1 MSRGEKNPLV
11 YVSHLSNSIREKDLD
26 QEFAKYGNIKS
37 ISLKNG
43 FAFIEY
49 EDYRD
54 ADDAI
59 ENMDGKTFEGQ
70 KLTVQHAG
78 KEKNI

>member
-1 MSRGEKNPLV
+1 MSRGDRNPLV
-11 YVSHLSNSIREKDLD
+11 NISHLSNSIREKDLD

-43 FAFIEY
+43 FAFVEY

-59 ENMDGKTFEGQ
+59 DAMDSKTFEGQ

-78 KEKNI
+78 KN